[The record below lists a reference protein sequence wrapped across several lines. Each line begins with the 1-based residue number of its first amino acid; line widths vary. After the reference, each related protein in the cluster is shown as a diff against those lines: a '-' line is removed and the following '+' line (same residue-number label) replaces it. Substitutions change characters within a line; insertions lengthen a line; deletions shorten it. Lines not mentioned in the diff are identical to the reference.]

1 MPLSSVDIAVI
12 LSPSC
17 KVISSGTVTV
27 QSPFPSTLP
36 VVVLPSGKVTVIVDP
51 GSPLPDIVLSPTDG
65 WLIVGA
71 SGAITSFSGFVVTGT
86 VTWSCVPS
94 GYVTV
99 TGTFTV
105 PGVLPSG
112 NVLGS
117 STLIVGCSL
126 SDG

>member
-65 WLIVGA
+65 
-71 SGAITSFSGFVVTGT
+71 
-86 VTWSCVPS
+86 
-94 GYVTV
+94 
-99 TGTFTV
+99 
-105 PGVLPSG
+105 
-112 NVLGS
+112 
-117 STLIVGCSL
+117 
-126 SDG
+126 